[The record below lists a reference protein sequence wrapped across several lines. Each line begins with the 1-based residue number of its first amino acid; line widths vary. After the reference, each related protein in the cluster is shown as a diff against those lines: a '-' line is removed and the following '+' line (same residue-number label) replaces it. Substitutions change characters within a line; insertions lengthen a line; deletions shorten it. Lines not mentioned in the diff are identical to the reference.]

1 MQAPLS
7 TARCCSTTNR
17 CSRVAPLRKVLI
29 ANRGEIALRVVRAC
43 KEMGVSSVAIYS
55 EADRDSLHARMA
67 DEAIC
72 VGPASSAASYLNMP
86 NVISAALVSG
96 ADAIHPGYG
105 FLAENAAFA
114 RACVDSGLVFIGPS
128 ADAIERM
135 GDKAV
140 ARTTMMAAGVP
151 CVPGSDGPVAD
162 EEEALSFAREVGFPV
177 LIKAAAGGGGKGMRV
192 AADESELGRN
202 LTAAKTEAAAAFGN
216 DTVYIE
222 KYLARPRHI
231 EIQVLADTHG
241 NAIHLFERDCS
252 VQRRHQKL
260 IEEAP
265 SPALTPELREAIGV
279 AALTAVRAVDYV
291 NAGTVEF
298 LLDTDGRFY
307 FMEMNTR
314 VQVEHPVTEQITGV
328 DIIKEQ
334 IRIAGGM
341 PMKHASQ
348 DMVELRGH
356 AIEFRINAEDPFHG
370 FRPHPGRIEVFNP
383 PGGFGVRVDSHL
395 YSGYVVPQHYDSLL
409 AKLIVWGETRAEAVA
424 RARRALDEFIILGV
438 PTTIPFHQFVVE
450 EEHFARGEVYTDYV
464 ECHVDPGDFA
474 AFHSGERVGEEE
486 PDV

>member
-1 MQAPLS
+1 
-7 TARCCSTTNR
+7 
-17 CSRVAPLRKVLI
+17 VAPIRKLLI
-29 ANRGEIALRVVRAC
+29 ANRGEIALRIVRAC
-43 KEMGVSSVAIYS
+43 KEMGVRSVAVFS

-72 VGPASSAASYLNMP
+72 IGPAASSASYLNMP

-96 ADAIHPGYG
+96 ADAVHPGYG

-114 RACVDSGLVFIGPS
+114 RACADSGLVFVGPS

-140 ARTTMMAAGVP
+140 ARSTMMAAGVP
-151 CVPGSDGPVAD
+151 CVPGSDGPVATAA
-162 EEEALSFAREVGFPV
+162 EALSFAREVGFPV

-192 AADESELGRN
+192 AVDETDLAHN
-202 LTAAKTEAAAAFGN
+202 FTAAKTEAAAAFGN

-222 KYLARPRHI
+222 KYLKRPRHI

-241 NAIHLFERDCS
+241 NAIYLFERDCS

-265 SPALTPELREAIGV
+265 SPALSSELREAMGA
-279 AALTAVRAVDYV
+279 AALKAVRAVDYV

-334 IRIAGGM
+334 IRIASGE
-341 PMKHASQ
+341 PMKHAQ
-348 DMVELRGH
+348 QEMVELRGH
-356 AIEFRINAEDPFHG
+356 AIEFRINAEDPLHG
-370 FRPHPGRIEVFNP
+370 FRPHPGRVDVFNP

-395 YSGYVVPQHYDSLL
+395 YGGYTVPQHYDSLL
-409 AKLIVWGETRAEAVA
+409 AKLIVWGETRSEAVA
-424 RARRALDEFIILGV
+424 RARRALDEFIILGI
-438 PTTIPFHQFVVE
+438 PTTIAFHQFVVE
-450 EEHFARGEVYTDYV
+450 EEHFVRGEVYTDYV
-464 ECHVDPGDFA
+464 ESHVDPDDLA
-474 AFHSGERVGEEE
+474 AFHGGGRAREEE
-486 PDV
+486 RDV